1 MQVIEKQTFNS
12 LKVGDEKSF
21 EQMFRA
27 YYPRL
32 CAYAMTVLNDRD
44 EAEEVVQSLFCRL
57 WEQRDVLDVT
67 TSLQA
72 YLFRATRNASL
83 NQLKKVQTRDAYK
96 AMNLEQM
103 NNNPEYQPDRTTN
116 SELRRQLERAIAD
129 LPEQCRLIF
138 KMSRF
143 EELKY
148 KDIAENLG
156 ISVKTVENQMGKALK
171 ILRLKM
177 VDFISLFVVSFL
189 IG

>member
-1 MQVIEKQTFNS
+1 MQVIEKQAVNS
-12 LKVGDEKSF
+12 IKIGDERSF
-21 EQMFRA
+21 EQVFRA

-44 EAEEVVQSLFCRL
+44 EAEEVVQALFCRL
-57 WEQRDVLDVT
+57 WEQRDTLDVT
-67 TSLQA
+67 TSMQA

-83 NQLKKVQTRDAYK
+83 NHIKKVQTREAYK
-96 AMNLEQM
+96 VMNLEQM

-116 SELRRQLERAIAD
+116 NELRRRLERAIAE

-138 KMSRF
+138 KLSRF

-148 KDIAENLG
+148 KDIADQLG

-177 VDFISLFVVSFL
+177 VDYLTLLMIFYFA
-189 IG
+189 